1 VDEALLRDI
10 PLQEKQGM
18 RNAKAEMDRAA
29 EERDLA
35 VAGLAT
41 AKQDVDFGRAT
52 RSQAKLEVGK
62 DRARLDLAEK
72 RKDADTIRDA
82 NERIRVSELAVAGA
96 DARIDWL
103 AQQQKVRQAEVA
115 LAEAHQRVAS
125 ARYELEKARLAQQEN
140 RRPSEDFRV
149 SQFEQQVADQKRQQ
163 QAAAGELESE
173 RAQAARLRDA
183 YTQLAQQYNQ
193 QRTRVPGSDEP
204 ALILPLPQETL
215 RAKVPSTSPM

>member
-1 VDEALLRDI
+1 
-10 PLQEKQGM
+10 M

-35 VAGLAT
+35 RAGLAG
-41 AKQDVDFGRAT
+41 AKQDVDIAKST
-52 RSQAKLEVGK
+52 REQAKLELGK

-82 NERIRVSELAVAGA
+82 NERIRVSELAVGGA
-96 DARIDWL
+96 EARIDWL

-115 LAEAHQRVAS
+115 AAEAHQRLAS

-149 SQFEQQVADQKRQQ
+149 SQFEQQVADQQREW
-163 QAAAGELESE
+163 QAATGELESQ
-173 RAQAARLRDA
+173 RSQAARLRDTYA
-183 YTQLAQQYNQ
+183 QLAQQYNQ
-193 QRTRVPGSDEP
+193 QRTRVPGSDQP
-204 ALILPLPQETL
+204 ALILPVPQESM
-215 RAKVPSTSPM
+215 RAKAPGGSTSM